1 MHLRLKPKCCCN
13 YDKLFD
19 PSGKKCII
27 GKRTPKRP
35 WAMGL
40 QNPHPTPTATHL
52 LVLASL
58 GGFGTLIP
66 QISLCPLGPE
76 VLVGFEEFRT

>member
-1 MHLRLKPKCCCN
+1 
-13 YDKLFD
+13 
-19 PSGKKCII
+19 
-27 GKRTPKRP
+27 
-35 WAMGL
+35 MGL